1 MFKYILDKIFHFFIT
16 IFGVVSVIFFL
27 FNVLPGDPAQMML
40 GQNESS
46 EQLRIVKK
54 KYGFDKPVVN
64 QYLLYLNDLSPI
76 SFHSRKKE
84 DYSYFD
90 NGNYNGVKIFNF
102 KNFSVNLKY
111 PYLRTSFIN
120 QGKKVS
126 EIIAETLPNT
136 FILALSA
143 ISIAVFFGIFFGIV
157 SALSKGKLIDLII
170 QIVSTIG
177 MSVPSFFSA
186 IIFAWIFGFL
196 LKDITGLSMTGSLYE
211 LDDYGE
217 TFVLKLKNLILPS
230 IVLGIRPLAV
240 ITQLVRNE
248 LINVLNQE
256 YIKTARAKGL
266 SNFNVI
272 KDHALKNALNP
283 VVTAVSGWFASLLA
297 GAVFVEFIFGWN
309 GIGKEIVNALTL
321 LDLPVIMGAVLVIA
335 FMFTIINI
343 LVDLIYVK
351 LDPRVKIK

>member
-1 MFKYILDKIFHFFIT
+1 MRL
-16 IFGVVSVIFFL
+16 S
-27 FNVLPGDPAQMML
+27 
-40 GQNESS
+40 
-46 EQLRIVKK
+46 
-54 KYGFDKPVVN
+54 
-64 QYLLYLNDLSPI
+64 LYVDL
-76 SFHSRKKE
+76 
-84 DYSYFD
+84 
-90 NGNYNGVKIFNF
+90 
-102 KNFSVNLKY
+102 
-111 PYLRTSFIN
+111 
-120 QGKKVS
+120 
-126 EIIAETLPNT
+126 
-136 FILALSA
+136 
-143 ISIAVFFGIFFGIV
+143 
-157 SALSKGKLIDLII
+157 
-170 QIVSTIG
+170 
-177 MSVPSFFSA
+177 
-186 IIFAWIFGFL
+186 
-196 LKDITGLSMTGSLYE
+196 GLSMTGSLYE